1 MTKAKKNIILQAKDH
16 LVSRNTFDIHWDET
30 KGRAWT
36 DVQHLDTLDP
46 FYDSSE
52 YISHHSKPR
61 SAIQGLY
68 GLVRTLMFH
77 YKYRLLMKN
86 IPHQGRLLDVG
97 CGTGAFLSFM
107 KKKGLDVSG
116 VENNDKARKICHV
129 NDLPVQPTTEGFPQK
144 SFDLITLWH
153 VLEHLPQPE
162 KHIASYKDLLQP
174 GGILVI
180 AAPNFESHD
189 RHHYKEDWAALDVP
203 RHLWHF
209 TPKGLISMAKEKE
222 FELIQKSFL
231 PFDVFYIAYL
241 SEKHKGKRIPL
252 VRALVKASFFSLK
265 ALYTAKHSSIVYLFR
280 KPAP

>member
-16 LVSRNTFDIHWDET
+16 LVSGDTFDIYWDET
-30 KGRAWT
+30 HRRAWT

-46 FYDSSE
+46 FYDSSD

-61 SAIQGLY
+61 STIQGLY
-68 GLVRTLMFH
+68 GLVRTLMFY
-77 YKYRLLMKN
+77 YKYRLLKKN
-86 IPHQGRLLDVG
+86 IPPKGRLLDVG

-107 KKKGLDVSG
+107 KKKGHAVKG
-116 VENNDKARKICHV
+116 IENNDKARKTCHE
-129 NDLPVQPTTEGFPQK
+129 NDLQVQTTTEGFPQQ
-144 SFDLITLWH
+144 SFDVITLWH

-162 KHIASYKDLLQP
+162 KHIANYKDLLKP

-189 RHHYKEDWAALDVP
+189 RVHYKEDWAALDVP

-209 TPKGLISMAKEKE
+209 TPKGLISMSKEN
-222 FELIQKSFL
+222 ELQLIRKSFL

-252 VRALVKASFFSLK
+252 VRALIKASFFSLK
-265 ALYTAKHSSIVYLFR
+265 ALFTAKHSSIVYLFR
-280 KPAP
+280 KPTP